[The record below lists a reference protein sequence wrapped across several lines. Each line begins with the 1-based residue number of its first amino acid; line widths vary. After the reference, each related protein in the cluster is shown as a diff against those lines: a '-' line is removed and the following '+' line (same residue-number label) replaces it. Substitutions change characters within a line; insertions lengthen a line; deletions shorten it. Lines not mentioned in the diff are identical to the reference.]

1 MTDNLFKQDTLVSL
15 DQRRELMGHNSFVIW
30 FTGLSGSGK
39 STVAAHLQEVL
50 HSQRM
55 KSYILDGD
63 NIRLGLNTDL
73 DFSDHGRIENIR
85 RIAEVAKL
93 FADAGLI
100 ALCSF
105 ISPFEADRQKAI
117 DIIGEE
123 NFIEVY
129 VKCDIA
135 ECEKRDVKGL
145 YAKARAG
152 QIKNFTGIDSAYEEP
167 KNPTIELN
175 TSTHSV
181 QECVNKIIKTINNK
195 LNVSN

>member
-1 MTDNLFKQDTLVSL
+1 MMDNLFKQDALVSP

-39 STVAAHLQEVL
+39 STVASHLQVAL
-50 HSQRM
+50 HSQSV
-55 KSYILDGD
+55 KTYVLDGD

-73 DFSDHGRIENIR
+73 DFSDNGRIENIR
-85 RIAEVAKL
+85 RISEVAKL
-93 FADAGLI
+93 ITDAGLVT
-100 ALCSF
+100 LCSF
-105 ISPFEADRQKAI
+105 ISPFEADRKKAK
-117 DIIGEE
+117 DIIGES

-129 VKCDIA
+129 VKCDLA

-152 QIKNFTGIDSAYEEP
+152 KIKNFTGIDSPYEVP
-167 KNPTIELN
+167 KSPTIELD
-175 TSTHSV
+175 TSTHSI

>member
-1 MTDNLFKQDTLVSL
+1 
-15 DQRRELMGHNSFVIW
+15 MGHNSFVIW

-39 STVAAHLQEVL
+39 STVASHLQVVL
-50 HSQRM
+50 HSQSV
-55 KSYILDGD
+55 KTYVLDGD

-73 DFSDHGRIENIR
+73 DFTDQGRIENIR

-100 ALCSF
+100 TLCSF
-105 ISPFEADRQKAI
+105 ISPFEADRQKAK
-117 DIIGEE
+117 DIIGKE

-129 VKCDIA
+129 VKCDLA

-145 YAKARAG
+145 YARARSG
-152 QIKNFTGIDSAYEEP
+152 QIKNFTGIDSPYEAP

-175 TSTHSV
+175 TTIQSID
-181 QECVNKIIKTINNK
+181 ECVNKIIKTINNK

>member
-1 MTDNLFKQDTLVSL
+1 MRDNLFKQDVLVSL
-15 DQRRELMGHNSFVIW
+15 SQRRELMGHNSFVIW

-39 STVAAHLQEVL
+39 STVASHLQVVL
-50 HSQRM
+50 HSQSV
-55 KSYILDGD
+55 KTYVLDGD

-73 DFSDHGRIENIR
+73 DFTDQGRIENIR

-100 ALCSF
+100 TLCSF
-105 ISPFEADRQKAI
+105 ISPFEADRQKAK
-117 DIIGEE
+117 DIIGKE

-129 VKCDIA
+129 VKCDLA

-145 YAKARAG
+145 YARARSG
-152 QIKNFTGIDSAYEEP
+152 QIKNFTGIDSPYEAP

-175 TSTHSV
+175 TTIQSID
-181 QECVNKIIKTINNK
+181 ECVNKIIKTINNK

>member
-1 MTDNLFKQDTLVSL
+1 MRDNLFKQDTLVSL
-15 DQRRELMGHNSFVIW
+15 GQKRLLMGHNSFVIW

-39 STVAAHLQEVL
+39 STVASHLQEVL
-50 HSQRM
+50 HSQSV
-55 KSYILDGD
+55 KTYVLDGD

-73 DFSDHGRIENIR
+73 DFSNYGRKENIR

-93 FADAGLI
+93 FTDAGLVT
-100 ALCSF
+100 LCSF
-105 ISPFEADRQKAI
+105 ISPFEADRQKAK
-117 DIIGEE
+117 DVIGED

-129 VKCDIA
+129 VKCDLA

-152 QIKNFTGIDSAYEEP
+152 QIKNFTGIDSTFEAP
-167 KNPTIELN
+167 KNPTIELD
-175 TSTHSV
+175 TSTNSI
-181 QECVNKIIKTINNK
+181 QECVTKIIKTINNK

>member
-1 MTDNLFKQDTLVSL
+1 
-15 DQRRELMGHNSFVIW
+15 MGHNSFVIW

-39 STVAAHLQEVL
+39 STVASHLQEVL
-50 HSQRM
+50 HSQSV
-55 KSYILDGD
+55 KTYVLDGD

-73 DFSDHGRIENIR
+73 DFSNYGRKENIR

-93 FADAGLI
+93 FTDAGLVT
-100 ALCSF
+100 LCSF
-105 ISPFEADRQKAI
+105 ISPFEADRQKAK
-117 DIIGEE
+117 DVIGED

-129 VKCDIA
+129 VKCDLA

-152 QIKNFTGIDSAYEEP
+152 QIKNFTGIDSTYEAP
-167 KNPTIELN
+167 KNPTIELD
-175 TSTHSV
+175 TSTNSI
-181 QECVNKIIKTINNK
+181 QECVTKIIKTINNK

>member
-1 MTDNLFKQDTLVSL
+1 MRDNLFKQDTLVSL
-15 DQRRELMGHNSFVIW
+15 GQKRLLMGHNSFVIW

-39 STVAAHLQEVL
+39 STVASHLQEVL
-50 HSQRM
+50 HSQSV
-55 KSYILDGD
+55 KTYVLDGD

-73 DFSDHGRIENIR
+73 DFSNYGRKENIR

-93 FADAGLI
+93 FTDAGLVT
-100 ALCSF
+100 LCSF
-105 ISPFEADRQKAI
+105 ISPFEADRQKAK
-117 DIIGEE
+117 DVIGED

-129 VKCDIA
+129 VKCDLA

-152 QIKNFTGIDSAYEEP
+152 QIKNFTGIDSTYEAP
-167 KNPTIELN
+167 KNPTIELD
-175 TSTHSV
+175 TSTNSI
-181 QECVNKIIKTINNK
+181 QECVTKIIKTINNK

>member
-1 MTDNLFKQDTLVSL
+1 MSDNVFKQDVLVSL
-15 DQRRELMGHNSFVIW
+15 DQRRGLMGHNSFIIW

-39 STVAAHLQEVL
+39 STVASHLQVVL
-50 HSQRM
+50 HKQRI
-55 KSYILDGD
+55 KTYVLDGD

-100 ALCSF
+100 TLCSF
-105 ISPFEADRQKAI
+105 ISPFEDDRQKAK
-117 DIIGEE
+117 DIIGEK
-123 NFIEVY
+123 NFIEIY
-129 VKCDIA
+129 VKCDLA

-145 YAKARAG
+145 YARARAG
-152 QIKNFTGIDSAYEEP
+152 QIKNFTGIDSPYEAP

-175 TSTHSV
+175 TSIQSIN
-181 QECVNKIIKTINNK
+181 ECVNKIIKTINNK